1 MHGINAVRRSSE
13 NITRQSV
20 KAMEGLAGQSD
31 LLRNVSENL
40 LSQINSVTSRFE
52 NQGQMIMQAANS
64 LEGANF
70 KIDTTLRNR
79 HAELSSTLDR
89 LSGKA
94 EEFGQ
99 FIEVYSSSIEGSISD
114 AETRARGELER
125 MRVETSAE
133 GERALEDL
141 KQRLTSVSSEM
152 TSELSSLSNQ
162 VATSSEE
169 LRQQAARATEQ
180 VAAEQALLREQ
191 MEQLPITTQE
201 STDTMRRALQDQLG
215 ALDQLSQLTSRTAMQ
230 RDVSPPQP
238 IEGGTLAQGSQ
249 PPAGQP
255 KPPRRETTR
264 ALNSLSSTITQ
275 EMGNRQR
282 QQRPNPGGQK
292 SGRGGGDAREGW
304 SLGDLLARASRD
316 EDGSPQTAGAAQPKQ
331 AFNLD
336 LPAMARVLDAATA
349 AAIWS
354 RLRAG
359 HRGVMARSIYGD
371 EGRALF
377 DQVNQRCQTDANL
390 AQTISRYLADFE
402 RRIAEADLSDS
413 SGRLTQS
420 HLISDT
426 GRVYLF
432 LAHACGRLQ

>member
-1 MHGINAVRRSSE
+1 M
-13 NITRQSV
+13 
-20 KAMEGLAGQSD
+20 K
-31 LLRNVSENL
+31 
-40 LSQINSVTSRFE
+40 
-52 NQGQMIMQAANS
+52 AANS

-70 KIDTTLRNR
+70 KIDSTLRNR

-99 FIEVYSSSIEGSISD
+99 FIEVYSSSIEGSISN

-133 GERALEDL
+133 GERALEDI

-152 TSELSSLSNQ
+152 TSELGSLTNQ
-162 VATSSEE
+162 VTTSSEE
-169 LRQQAARATEQ
+169 LRQQAARAAEQ
-180 VAAEQALLREQ
+180 VAAEQARLREQ

-201 STDTMRRALQDQLG
+201 STNTMRLALQDQLS

-230 RDVSPPQP
+230 RDVNPPSP
-238 IEGGTLAQGSQ
+238 IEDRALALGAR

-255 KPPRRETTR
+255 KPPPRETTR
-264 ALNSLSSTITQ
+264 ALSSLSSTITQ
-275 EMGNRQR
+275 EMGKRQR
-282 QQRPNPGGQK
+282 QQRPRPTGKK

-316 EDGSPQTAGAAQPKQ
+316 EDASPQAAGAAQPTQ

-371 EGRALF
+371 EGHALF
-377 DQVNQRCQTDANL
+377 DKVSHRCQTDASL
-390 AQTISRYLADFE
+390 VQTICRYLADFE
-402 RRIAEADLSDS
+402 RTIAESDLSDS